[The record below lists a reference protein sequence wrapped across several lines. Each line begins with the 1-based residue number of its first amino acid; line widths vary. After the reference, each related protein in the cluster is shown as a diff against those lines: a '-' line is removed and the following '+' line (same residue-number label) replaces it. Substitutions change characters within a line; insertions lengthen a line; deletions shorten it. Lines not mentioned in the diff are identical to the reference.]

1 MSLASDIAAV
11 ATPRPRPFYWSV
23 RRELWEHRAVYLA
36 PMAAAGVVLFGF
48 LLSTF
53 RLPGAVRAAA
63 TIVDPKKAES
73 FMMPY
78 SVAALAVIVIM
89 AVVAVF
95 YCLAAL
101 HGERQDRSI
110 QFWKSL
116 PVSDLT
122 TILAKFAVPA
132 AVMPA
137 IALVVAMAA
146 QVIVLVLSTVVVL
159 LNGIDPTL
167 LWKHVDLSLMWVVL
181 PYGLLLNALWQAPVY
196 AWLLLVSGWAKRM
209 TFVWAVGPLLGL
221 CLVEK
226 LAFNSTR
233 LLQLLVERLLG
244 GFGQAFSVGGKGEA
258 PVDSFADL
266 DPGRVLG
273 DPGIWI
279 GLVFAAVFLFAAVR
293 LRRSRDP
300 I

>member
-1 MSLASDIAAV
+1 MSLANTPV
-11 ATPRPRPFYWSV
+11 ASPRPRPFYWSV
-23 RRELWEHRAVYLA
+23 RRELWEHRAAYLA
-36 PMAAAGVVLFGF
+36 PVVAAGVVLFGF

-53 RLPGAVRAAA
+53 RLPAAVRAAA
-63 TIVDPKKAES
+63 AVADPKTADR

-78 SVAALAVIVIM
+78 NIAALAVIVIM
-89 AVVAVF
+89 SLVALF
-95 YCLAAL
+95 YGLAAL

-122 TILAKFAVPA
+122 TVLAKFAVPA
-132 AVMPA
+132 VVMPL
-137 IALVVAMAA
+137 IAVVVAMAA
-146 QVIVLVLSTVVVL
+146 QLVILLVSTVVVL

-181 PYGLLLNALWQAPVY
+181 PYGLLVNALWQAPVY

-209 TFVWAVGPLLGL
+209 AFVWAVAPLLGL

-233 LLQLLVERLLG
+233 LVQLLIDRLLG
-244 GFGQAFSVGGKGEA
+244 GFGEAFSIGGKGED
-258 PVDSFADL
+258 PVGSFADL
-266 DPGRVLG
+266 DPGRILG
-273 DPGIWI
+273 NPNIWI
-279 GLVFAAVFLFAAVR
+279 GLAFAAVFLFAAVR

>member
-1 MSLASDIAAV
+1 MSPAATPIAP
-11 ATPRPRPFYWSV
+11 PRPRPFYWSV

-36 PMAAAGVVLFGF
+36 PLAAAGVVLFGF

-63 TIVDPKKAES
+63 AAVDPKKAEA

-89 AVVAVF
+89 SVVAVF

-122 TILAKFAVPA
+122 TVLAKFAVPA

-137 IALVVAMAA
+137 IAVAVAMAA
-146 QVIVLVLSTVVVL
+146 QVVILVLSTVVVL
-159 LNGIDPTL
+159 LNGIDPNL

-181 PYGLLLNALWQAPVY
+181 PFGLLVNALWQAPVY

-209 TFVWAVGPLLGL
+209 VFVWAVAPILGL

-233 LLQLLVERLLG
+233 LLQLLDDRLLG
-244 GFGQAFSVGGKGEA
+244 GFGEAFSVGGKGEA

-273 DPGIWI
+273 NPSIWI
-279 GLVFAAVFLFAAVR
+279 GLAFAAVFLFAAVR

>member
-1 MSLASDIAAV
+1 MSLDATTV

-36 PMAAAGVVLFGF
+36 PMAAAAVVLFGF

-53 RLPGAVRAAA
+53 RLPDAVRAAA
-63 TIVDPKKAES
+63 ALVDPKKADA

-78 SVAALAVIVIM
+78 SIAALAVIVIM
-89 AVVAVF
+89 SVVAVF

-122 TILAKFAVPA
+122 TVLAKFAVPA

-137 IALVVAMAA
+137 IALAVAMIA
-146 QVIVLVLSTVVVL
+146 QVVILVVSTVVVL

-226 LAFNSTR
+226 LALNSTR

-273 DPGIWI
+273 DPSIWI
-279 GLVFAAVFLFAAVR
+279 GLAFAAVFLFAAVR

>member
-1 MSLASDIAAV
+1 MSLAATPV
-11 ATPRPRPFYWSV
+11 ASPRPRPFYWSV
-23 RRELWEHRAVYLA
+23 RRELWEHRAVYVA

-53 RLPGAVRAAA
+53 RLPAAVRAAA
-63 TIVDPKKAES
+63 AVVDPKTADR

-78 SVAALAVIVIM
+78 NIAALAVIVIM
-89 AVVAVF
+89 SLVALF
-95 YCLAAL
+95 YGLAAL

-110 QFWKSL
+110 QFWKSM

-122 TILAKFAVPA
+122 TVLAKFTVPA
-132 AVMPA
+132 VVMPL
-137 IALVVAMAA
+137 IAVVVAMAA
-146 QVIVLVLSTVVVL
+146 QLVILLVSTVVVL

-181 PYGLLLNALWQAPVY
+181 PYGLLVNALWQAPVY
-196 AWLLLVSGWAKRM
+196 AWLLLISGWAKRM
-209 TFVWAVGPLLGL
+209 AFVWAVAPLLGL

-233 LLQLLVERLLG
+233 LVQLLIDRLLG
-244 GFGQAFSVGGKGEA
+244 GFGEAFSIGGKGED
-258 PVDSFADL
+258 PVGSFADL
-266 DPGRVLG
+266 DPGRILSN
-273 DPGIWI
+273 PNIWI
-279 GLVFAAVFLFAAVR
+279 GLAFAAVFLFAAVR